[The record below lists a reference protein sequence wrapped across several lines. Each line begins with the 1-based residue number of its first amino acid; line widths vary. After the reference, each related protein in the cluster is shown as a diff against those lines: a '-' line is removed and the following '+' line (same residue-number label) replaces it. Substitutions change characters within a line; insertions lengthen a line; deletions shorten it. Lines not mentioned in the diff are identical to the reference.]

1 MAADCYWTVP
11 ISWRSRLSAL
21 ALVVLTL
28 IVPECL
34 RAAETLQTSAQHA
47 ILIDGDTG
55 TILFEKNAR
64 TQFEPLNLAKLMTL
78 EVLFDQIKKGRF
90 TLDQQFTVSVNAWRR
105 GGAPSRGSKMFA
117 AVKSQIALSDLITGL
132 IVDSGNDAALVIAE
146 GVSGS
151 EEAFAPLMNQRAREL
166 GMTASTFTN
175 ATGAP
180 DPGQRVSA
188 LGLAIL
194 ALHIIKND
202 AEFYHFFG
210 EKEFTWSKIRQVS
223 RNPLLTMDIG
233 ADGLITSNVEEPGF
247 GLIGSAVQNG
257 RRVIVVISG
266 VANDKDRASES
277 RKLIDFGFRA
287 FDKEELFPQGAII
300 ARADVYGGEKSSVGL
315 RADGPVRVVV
325 QRGTRDRLSAKLVY
339 DGPLKP
345 PVAEGTRVGVLR
357 IFEGDTPV
365 LEVPLFAA
373 ESVGQGGLTRQ
384 AEDALFE
391 AGSGALRRL
400 LKR

>member
-1 MAADCYWTVP
+1 MARILWA
-11 ISWRSRLSAL
+11 AL
-21 ALVVLTL
+21 LLAFAL
-28 IVPECL
+28 PAPGRL
-34 RAAETLQTSAQHA
+34 RAAETLQTTAQHA

-64 TQFEPLNLAKLMTL
+64 SPFEPLNLAKLMTL
-78 EVLFDQIKKGRF
+78 EVLFDRIKKGKF
-90 TLDQQFTVSVNAWRR
+90 TLDHAFAVSVDAWRR
-105 GGAPSRGSKMFA
+105 GGAPSRGPKMFA

-132 IVDSGNDAALVIAE
+132 IVESGNDAAITIAE
-146 GVSGS
+146 GVAGS
-151 EEAFAPLMNQRAREL
+151 EQAFAELMTRRAQEL

-175 ATGAP
+175 PTGAS
-180 DPGQRVSA
+180 DPGQRVTA

-194 ALHIIKND
+194 ALHIIKD
-202 AEFYHFFG
+202 EPEFYHFFA

-233 ADGLITSNVEEPGF
+233 ADGLITCSVEEPGF

-257 RRVIVVISG
+257 RRVIVVMSG
-266 VANDKDRASES
+266 VANEKDRASES

-287 FDKEELFPQGAII
+287 FDKEELFPQGAVITS
-300 ARADVYGGEKSSVGL
+300 ADVFGGEKPSVGL
-315 RADGPVRVVV
+315 RAEGPVRVVV
-325 QRGTRDRLSAKLVY
+325 PRGSRERLSAKLVY
-339 DGPLKP
+339 DGPLMP

-357 IFEGDTPV
+357 IFEGEAPV

-391 AGSGALRRL
+391 AGSGAFRRL
-400 LKR
+400 MKR

>member
-1 MAADCYWTVP
+1 MAAGRYAMILPSFQRWLTALM
-11 ISWRSRLSAL
+11 LSG
-21 ALVVLTL
+21 LTL
-28 IVPECL
+28 IAPERP

-64 TQFEPLNLAKLMTL
+64 TQFEPWNLAKLMTL
-78 EVLFDQIKKGRF
+78 EVLFDQIKKGKY

-146 GVSGS
+146 GMAAS
-151 EEAFAPLMNQRAREL
+151 EEAFVPLMNQRAREV

-180 DPGQRVSA
+180 DPGQKVTA

-194 ALHIIKND
+194 ALHIIKD
-202 AEFYHFFG
+202 EPEFYHFFG

-233 ADGLITSNVEEPGF
+233 ADGLITCNVEEPGF

-257 RRVIVVISG
+257 RRVIVVVSG

-287 FDKEELFPQGAII
+287 FDKEELFPTGAII

-345 PVAEGTRVGVLR
+345 PVSEGTRIGVLR
-357 IFEGDTPV
+357 ILEGDTPV

-373 ESVGQGGLTRQ
+373 ESVGQGNLTRQ